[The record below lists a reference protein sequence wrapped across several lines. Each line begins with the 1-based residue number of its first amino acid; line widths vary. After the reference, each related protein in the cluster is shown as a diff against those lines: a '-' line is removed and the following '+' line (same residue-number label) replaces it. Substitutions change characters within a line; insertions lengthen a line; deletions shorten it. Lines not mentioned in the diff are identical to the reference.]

1 MGVVVGVVTGVVVV
15 VGVLLLVLAT
25 WPPVASGVFG
35 LVGWAGWCEVLRTSV
50 RLSFRFGLFVT
61 LGVIAVAI
69 AALEAIGV

>member
-1 MGVVVGVVTGVVVV
+1 MVVGVVTGVVVV
-15 VGVLLLVLAT
+15 VGVLLVMLAM
-25 WPPVASGVFG
+25 WSPVASGVFG